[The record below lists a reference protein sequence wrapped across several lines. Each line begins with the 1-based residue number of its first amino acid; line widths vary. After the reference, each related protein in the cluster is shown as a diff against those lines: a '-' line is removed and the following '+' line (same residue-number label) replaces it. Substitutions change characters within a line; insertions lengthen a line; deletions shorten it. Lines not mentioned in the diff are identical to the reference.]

1 MDLVSPLFMIRVTLP
16 AFFSISMDFGGICT
30 LDVDEDDDE
39 LDAAVVEVAV
49 VVVEAVVVAV
59 AAVDAVAVSAAEV
72 ADAAVDVALAA
83 ATAALFMMGT
93 LSKEKRFDLNKEF
106 DVSIFGCIIY
116 KRSQV

>member
-1 MDLVSPLFMIRVTLP
+1 MVSPLFMIRVTLP

-59 AAVDAVAVSAAEV
+59 AAAAVDAVAVSAAEV

-93 LSKEKRFDLNKEF
+93 LSKEKRFDLKKN
-106 DVSIFGCIIY
+106 
-116 KRSQV
+116 

>member
-1 MDLVSPLFMIRVTLP
+1 
-16 AFFSISMDFGGICT
+16 MDFGGICT

-49 VVVEAVVVAV
+49 VVEAVVVAV
-59 AAVDAVAVSAAEV
+59 AAAAVDAVAVSAAEV

-106 DVSIFGCIIY
+106 DLCTRGCIIY

>member
-1 MDLVSPLFMIRVTLP
+1 MVSPLFMIRVTLP

-49 VVVEAVVVAV
+49 VVEAVVVAVVAV

-106 DVSIFGCIIY
+106 DLCTRGCIIY